1 MTPIAQ
7 AHEHVV
13 FGARPHQNKP
23 QDIASAEGASE
34 ENFGDFVVKLGV
46 KFP

>member
-13 FGARPHQNKP
+13 YGANPTKKA

-34 ENFGDFVVKLGV
+34 ENFGDISVKSDA
-46 KFP
+46 KFS